1 MNQSRGP
8 STISGNFKKMVEKT
22 SNIASVVKEKV
33 NEKATALKE
42 GVQKRIENTKEQVQ
56 STSAQSSYLTKGA
69 EFVNSNTTISRFV
82 FVMALFLLFLAAFNV
97 GISMIQKYWINNK
110 SPILIDGMVSANK
123 LKVISAN
130 PNVDKSVP
138 IYRSINEEYGLEYTW
153 NVWVYIEDLNKI
165 ENNMYQRIFSKGSQE
180 PGITGV
186 ANPRVNSGVDP
197 ELLNASPGLFV
208 TKNAA
213 DNSLTSNTNLHAGL
227 VLVVNTFDS
236 GTRSSDFLE
245 TIQIKNIPVKKWM
258 CITIRVENTT
268 VDIYLNGILTHRKKL
283 NHLPRQNYYDTLI
296 GDSDNGFNGFISSL
310 RYFDHAIHYD
320 DIQSLYGKG
329 PNRTAIYTSMS
340 GNIQNYLS
348 MNWYYNR

>member
-1 MNQSRGP
+1 MANDL
-8 STISGNFKKMVEKT
+8 KEK
-22 SNIASVVKEKV
+22 VKEKAS
-33 NEKATALKE
+33 NFKE
-42 GVQKRIENTKEQVQ
+42 DMQKRADKVKEQVQ
-56 STSAQSSYLTKGA
+56 TTSTQSSYMTKGA

-82 FVMALFLLFLAAFNV
+82 FVMALFLLFMGAFNV
-97 GISMIQKYWINNK
+97 GISLLQQYWLNSK

-123 LKVISAN
+123 LKVISSN
-130 PNVDKSVP
+130 PNVEKSVP
-138 IYRSINEEYGLEYTW
+138 IYRSINQEYGLEYTW

-165 ENNMYQRIFSKGSQE
+165 DNNLYQRIFSKGSQE
-180 PGITGV
+180 PTTTGV
-186 ANPRVNSGVDP
+186 ANPKTSSGVIP

-213 DNSLTSNTNLHAGL
+213 DNSLTSKTNLHAGL
-227 VLVVNTFDS
+227 VLVVNTFES
-236 GTRSSDFLE
+236 GSKNNDFLE

-268 VDIYLNGILTHRKKL
+268 VDIYLNGILTQRKKL

-310 RYFDHAIHYD
+310 RYYDNAIHYD
-320 DIQSLYGKG
+320 EIQSLYSKG
-329 PNRTAIYTSMS
+329 PNRTSIDTSMS

-348 MNWYYNR
+348 MNWYYKR

>member
-8 STISGNFKKMVEKT
+8 STISGNFKKIVEKT
-22 SNIASVVKEKV
+22 SNMASTFKDQVKEKAS
-33 NEKATALKE
+33 NFKE
-42 GVQKRIENTKEQVQ
+42 GLQKRVDNAKEQVPQ
-56 STSAQSSYLTKGA
+56 STYMTRGA

-82 FVMALFLLFLAAFNV
+82 FIMALFLLFLGAFNV
-97 GISMIQKYWINNK
+97 GISLIQQYWLNSK

-123 LKVISAN
+123 LKVVSTN

-138 IYRSINEEYGLEYTW
+138 IYRSINQEYGLEYTW

-165 ENNMYQRIFSKGSQE
+165 KNNDYQRIFSKGSQE

-186 ANPRVNSGVDP
+186 ATSQTSSSVIP

-236 GTRSSDFLE
+236 GSKNDDFME
-245 TIQIKNIPVKKWM
+245 VIQIKNIPVKKWI

-268 VDIYLNGILTHRKKL
+268 VDIYLNGILTQRKKL

-296 GDSDNGFNGFISSL
+296 GDAENGFNGFISSL
-310 RYFDHAIHYD
+310 RYFDHAIQYD
-320 DIQSLYGKG
+320 DIQGLYGKG
-329 PNRTAIYTSMS
+329 PNRTSIDTSMS
-340 GNIQNYLS
+340 DNIQNYLS